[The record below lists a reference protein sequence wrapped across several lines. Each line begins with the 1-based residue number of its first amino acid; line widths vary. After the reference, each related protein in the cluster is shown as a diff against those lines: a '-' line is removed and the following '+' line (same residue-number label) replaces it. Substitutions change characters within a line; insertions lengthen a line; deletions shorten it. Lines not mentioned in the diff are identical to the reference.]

1 MCFSATASFTAG
13 AVLVAASAVSIKKA
27 AEKDRD
33 YLFFAA
39 VPLFFGLQQLA
50 EGFVWIG
57 LGAKLPFMVTI
68 ASLAFLFFAFF
79 FWPFYSPLAVYLAE
93 KHEVSHPIKRLLYF
107 LTILGLIAGVATYA
121 PLLMGLI
128 KLDTVVIG
136 HSIAYATSRPETLQ
150 HINLFLYVL
159 AVVPPFLIGSDV
171 KLKIFGYLLIVSII
185 LAEIINR
192 AAFDS
197 VWCFFSAALSLFI
210 VYVAWTVPQVAPV
223 KRKKLT

>member
-13 AVLVAASAVSIKKA
+13 AVLVAASTVSITKA
-27 AEKDRD
+27 AKRDRD

-39 VPLFFGLQQLA
+39 VPLFFGLQQLSEA
-50 EGFVWIG
+50 FVWIG
-57 LGAKLPFMVTI
+57 LGAKLPGMVTV
-68 ASLAFLFFAFF
+68 ASFAFLFFAFF
-79 FWPFYSPLAVYLAE
+79 FWPFFSPLAVYLAE
-93 KHEVSHPIKRLLYF
+93 KHEVKHPIKRLLYF
-107 LTILGLIAGVATYA
+107 LTMLGLIAGVATYA

-128 KLDTVVIG
+128 KLNTEVIG
-136 HSIAYATSRPETLQ
+136 HSIAYTTTRPETLQ

-185 LAEIINR
+185 LAEILNR

-197 VWCFFSAALSLFI
+197 VWCFFSAILSLFI
-210 VYVAWTVPQVAPV
+210 IYVAWTLPKVEPV
-223 KRKKLT
+223 KKS